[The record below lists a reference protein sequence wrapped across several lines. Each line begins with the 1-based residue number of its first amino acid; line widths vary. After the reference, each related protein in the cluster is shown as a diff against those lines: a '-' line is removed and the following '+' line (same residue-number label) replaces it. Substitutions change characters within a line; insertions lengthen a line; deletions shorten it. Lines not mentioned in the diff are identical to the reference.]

1 MSKYKIILFDVD
13 DVLIIPP
20 KLFSQQYCERF
31 GINPRLQGKF
41 YESKEWKDA
50 SLGKFDL
57 KEALRLHND
66 KWQWHGEPDELL
78 QMWFEGENYPN
89 EDLFKV
95 MKRLRKNGA
104 LVFLATQQ
112 EKYRAAYL
120 RDVIFKDKIDGMF
133 CSCDIG
139 SRKSENHFWETTLSK
154 LGVLLPDLKPYDVA
168 YFDDNQGWVDK
179 AKEFGVDAFLYTT
192 VSGVSAVLA

>member
-31 GINPRLQGKF
+31 GINPKLQGQF
-41 YESKEWKDA
+41 YASKEWKDA

-57 KEALRLHND
+57 KEALKIHND

-78 QMWFEGENYPN
+78 QMWLESENYPN
-89 EDLFKV
+89 EELFKI
-95 MKRLRKNGA
+95 MKILRKSGV

-133 CSCDIG
+133 CSCDLG
-139 SRKSENHFWETTLSK
+139 SKKNENHFWKTTLSK
-154 LGVLLPDLKPYDVA
+154 LKVLLPDIKPYEIA
-168 YFDDNQGWVDK
+168 YFDDNQDWVDK

-192 VSGVSAVLA
+192 VSGVEAVIA